1 MLVWARRRCGGGGT
15 SLMHGSVAD
24 RRRGAGTVRFS
35 HVDFLTELGIG
46 IAIGMLAGT
55 TGTHGS
61 ARGRMTLLAAVIGLV
76 AGFLLDGAAR
86 RACSALVGAVVAC
99 LVISDLVG
107 GASRRE
113 GSGGGALGFL
123 VALAA
128 LVVVAIALLVPV
140 AGHRSSS
147 LALVWLGI
155 SRHRRAQRKHA
166 GLRVLR

>member
-1 MLVWARRRCGGGGT
+1 LNAQV
-15 SLMHGSVAD
+15 
-24 RRRGAGTVRFS
+24 VRFS
-35 HVDFLTELGIG
+35 QVDVLTQLGIG

-61 ARGRMTLLAAVIGLV
+61 ARGRMTILAAVIGLIV
-76 AGFLLDGAAR
+76 GFLLDGPLGGVL
-86 RACSALVGAVVAC
+86 ALLGAVGAC
-99 LVISDLVG
+99 LVISDLVS

-113 GSGGGALGFL
+113 GTGGGALAFL

-128 LVVVAIALLVPV
+128 LVVIAVALLLAPAVIV
-140 AGHRSSS
+140 VV
-147 LALVWLGI
+147 LALAWLGI

>member
-1 MLVWARRRCGGGGT
+1 
-15 SLMHGSVAD
+15 
-24 RRRGAGTVRFS
+24 
-35 HVDFLTELGIG
+35 VDFLTDVGIG

-76 AGFLLDGAAR
+76 AGFLLDGAGGAVL
-86 RACSALVGAVVAC
+86 ALVGAVLAC
-99 LVISDLVG
+99 LVISDLIA

-113 GSGGGALGFL
+113 GSGGGALAFI

-128 LVVVAIALLVPV
+128 LIVVGVSLVLPIAVIV
-140 AGHRSSS
+140 VI
-147 LALVWLGI
+147 LALAWLGI

>member
-1 MLVWARRRCGGGGT
+1 
-15 SLMHGSVAD
+15 
-24 RRRGAGTVRFS
+24 
-35 HVDFLTELGIG
+35 VDLLTDLGIG

-76 AGFLLDGAAR
+76 AGFLLDG
-86 RACSALVGAVVAC
+86 LGGAVVTLIGAALGC
-99 LVISDLVG
+99 IVISDVVH

-113 GSGGGALGFL
+113 GSGAGALAFF

-128 LVVVAIALLVPV
+128 LVVVALALLLAPAVILV
-140 AGHRSSS
+140 V
-147 LALVWLGI
+147 LALIWLGVT
-155 SRHRRAQRKHA
+155 RYRRAQRKHA